1 MPQHNSPLHERFEK
15 EFLPHLE
22 ALHSFAFHLCYNEED
37 ADDLVQETF
46 LKAYIFID
54 KFEEGTNAK

>member
-37 ADDLVQETF
+37 ADDLVQETY
-46 LKAYIFID
+46 LKAHKFIENYD
-54 KFEEGTNAK
+54 